1 MILCKHC
8 GSENIVKDGI
18 IKQKQ
23 RYLCKA
29 CSKTFRIGDEREKY
43 DISKKIRIVKL
54 YTEGVGIRSI
64 ERLGEV
70 PSSLI
75 IHWIRNFAKIIREKI
90 CSSKVPDNA
99 KEIEILEMDELFTY
113 YQKKVKGPMCGLLWT
128 ETGIKLLISR

>member
-18 IKQKQ
+18 IKGKQ
-23 RYLCKA
+23 RYLCKI
-29 CSKTFRIGDEREKY
+29 CSKTFRFGDKREKY
-43 DISKKIRIVKL
+43 DISKKVRIIKL

-64 ERLGEV
+64 ERLEEV

-75 IHWIRNFAKIIREKI
+75 IYWIRNFAKIIREKI
-90 CSSKVPDNA
+90 CSTKVPDNA

-113 YQKKVKGPMCGLLWT
+113 YQKKTKEPMFGLLWT
-128 ETGIKLLISR
+128 ETGIKLLIL